1 MFPSKLSEIEYD
13 ILTAENA
20 RSLCRRYA
28 PEAHKKLQ
36 SYDKRL
42 ERLYFLKEQ
51 WLSRHA
57 ETIQSP

>member
-20 RSLCRRYA
+20 QSLCRRYA
-28 PEAHKKLQ
+28 PDNYKKLKG
-36 SYDKRL
+36 YDKRL

-51 WLSRHA
+51 WLSRHS
-57 ETIQSP
+57 ESIQSS